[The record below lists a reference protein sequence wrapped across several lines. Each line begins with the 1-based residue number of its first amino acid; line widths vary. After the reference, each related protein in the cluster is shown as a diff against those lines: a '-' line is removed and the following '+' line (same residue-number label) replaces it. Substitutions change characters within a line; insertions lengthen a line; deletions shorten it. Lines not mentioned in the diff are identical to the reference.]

1 MSHFSNYAE
10 NVIINLFFRGTAYT
24 PPAKIYVAL
33 YTSDPGEDDSGTEV
47 SGGSYARQ
55 EFIVDAPTDGVTHN
69 TGEILFPVATAD
81 WGTVSHFALR
91 DAAME
96 GNMIMHGALQ
106 KPKLIEVD
114 DRFAFPLGNLEVKV
128 Q

>member
-1 MSHFSNYAE
+1 MALDVRTDAATS
-10 NVIINLFFRGTAYT
+10 IT
-24 PPAKIYVAL
+24 P
-33 YTSDPGEDDSGTEV
+33 TS
-47 SGGSYARQ
+47 A
-55 EFIVDAPTDGVTHN
+55 
-69 TGEILFPVATAD
+69 ILN
-81 WGTVSHFALR
+81 GTVSHFALR

-114 DRFAFPLGNLEVKV
+114 DRFTFPLGNLEVKV